1 MVSDGP
7 SLDRAVSFGP
17 PDAQVL
23 IAERRTGQVVFALCI
38 TGATAATVAATSGPA
53 RLMLGVA
60 GTLAATLA
68 LVVEVRGQGLDQW
81 VAAVFR
87 FTVSRLGEL
96 LARQQ
101 PAKHGRW
108 GSDDG
113 AVVQFHLGNFPL
125 ADEHTQDQRVAMMQE
140 LFVLASSPDHP
151 GQILIETVTRS
162 PLTRSSTLHL
172 SGDPEQV
179 VALQR
184 LLGACAVAES
194 APKLSRGSKRTRTR
208 RSHWTY
214 LSGDGLRRVLWVDG
228 WPQRAVTPGFLTPL
242 LTCPSW
248 EQLAITFVTEPRDRA
263 LQRIERAQVAA
274 LADGE
279 LRRRGGFRRT
289 AAIAQRS
296 ARRDDFEA
304 ALVRG
309 ATPIRFTGL
318 IVIGADTLD
327 DLNTRTASAQVA
339 AQRAGCSL
347 SILRG
352 VQREAMAAIGQPLRG
367 SR

>member
-1 MVSDGP
+1 M
-7 SLDRAVSFGP
+7 
-17 PDAQVL
+17 
-23 IAERRTGQVVFALCI
+23 
-38 TGATAATVAATSGPA
+38 
-53 RLMLGVA
+53 
-60 GTLAATLA
+60 
-68 LVVEVRGQGLDQW
+68 
-81 VAAVFR
+81 
-87 FTVSRLGEL
+87 
-96 LARQQ
+96 
-101 PAKHGRW
+101 
-108 GSDDG
+108 
-113 AVVQFHLGNFPL
+113 
-125 ADEHTQDQRVAMMQE
+125 
-140 LFVLASSPDHP
+140 
-151 GQILIETVTRS
+151 
-162 PLTRSSTLHL
+162 
-172 SGDPEQV
+172 
-179 VALQR
+179 
-184 LLGACAVAES
+184 
-194 APKLSRGSKRTRTR
+194 
-208 RSHWTY
+208 
-214 LSGDGLRRVLWVDG
+214 DG

-318 IVIGADTLD
+318 IVIDADTLD
-327 DLNTRTASAQVA
+327 DLNARTASAQVA